1 MLLVGLTGGVA
12 TGKSTV
18 ARMLQQCGAAIIDAD
33 ALARE
38 VVQPGKPAWRDIVGR
53 YGGGV
58 LQPDRTVNR
67 HALAEVVFGH
77 PRELAALNAIVHPRV
92 AREQARLARAIA
104 RQDPEAVV
112 VYDVPL
118 LFEAGVDARVD
129 RIIVVTADRPTQIKR
144 LQQRNDL
151 TRAEALRR
159 IRSQWPLSEKS
170 KRADAV
176 LDGTLGR
183 ARLQRLVKRVYA
195 DLVRVS
201 KERKKRTN
209 KQAPSTRRR

>member
-18 ARMLQQCGAAIIDAD
+18 ARMFQQCGAAIIDAD
-33 ALARE
+33 ALARD

-58 LQPDRTVNR
+58 LQPDRTLNR

-92 AREQARLARAIA
+92 AKEQRRLVREIA
-104 RQDPEAVV
+104 RKDPESLV

-129 RIIVVTADRPTQIKR
+129 RILVVTADRTTQIKR
-144 LQQRNDL
+144 LQQRNGL

-159 IRSQWPLSEKS
+159 IRSQTPLSEKR
-170 KRADAV
+170 KRADDV
-176 LDGTLGR
+176 LDGTLAR
-183 ARLQRLVKRVYA
+183 PRLQRLVKRLYRELIGLA
-195 DLVRVS
+195 
-201 KERKKRTN
+201 KERKKRAKTRETSN
-209 KQAPSTRRR
+209 RRR

>member
-18 ARMLQQCGAAIIDAD
+18 ARMFQQCGAVLIDAD

-53 YGGGV
+53 YGGAV
-58 LQPDRTVNR
+58 LRPDRTVNR

-77 PRELAALNAIVHPRV
+77 PRELVALNAIVHPRV
-92 AREQARLARAIA
+92 AREQARLTREIA
-104 RQDPEAVV
+104 RKDPEAVV

-144 LQQRNDL
+144 LQQRNNL

-159 IRSQWPLSEKS
+159 IRSQLPLSEKS
-170 KRADAV
+170 LRADEV
-176 LDGTLGR
+176 LDGTLAR
-183 ARLQRLVKRVYA
+183 AHLQRLVKRVYA
-195 DLVRVS
+195 ELVRLS
-201 KERKKRTN
+201 KERKKRAN
-209 KQAPSTRRR
+209 KQAPSSRRR